1 MKANTDKSYL
11 FLSGSNRLTANIDGN
26 VIESKDHQVLQG
38 ITIDS
43 NLSLNKHINNS
54 CKKAKA
60 KLNVFAQILRYT
72 NLPKRQVIMK
82 SFITSQFGY
91 CSLIWMFHNR
101 VLKIIIKLTQSM
113 SGN

>member
-1 MKANTDKSYL
+1 M
-11 FLSGSNRLTANIDGN
+11 LTANFDGN
-26 VIESKDHQVLQG
+26 VIESEHHQILQG

-43 NLSLNKHINNS
+43 NLSLNKHISNS
-54 CKKAKA
+54 CKKAEA
-60 KLNVFAQILRYT
+60 KLNVFARILGYT
-72 NLPKRQVIMK
+72 NLPKRWVIMK

-91 CSLIWMFHNR
+91 CSFIWMFHNR